1 MICIQLLGLLLIL
14 FRYKYK
20 MLKDEEK
27 VQEGCDDE
35 TLNQHTRA
43 IIIGC
48 LLR

>member
-1 MICIQLLGLLLIL
+1 MHTT
-14 FRYKYK
+14 FRFTPNNSLDTNIK

-27 VQEGCDDE
+27 LQEGCDDE